1 MNMNMNMKNE
11 KTMLA
16 LIVVAALA
24 MVSVAGVALAS
35 DQSDAATSETYS
47 SSGTITIASDAEGNY
62 YVYNY
67 LNDAYLPDEA
77 NVTINVN
84 SDASFTG
91 YVYFCTAKTN
101 AETGDIT
108 YDKIVNS
115 VYFNAVSNITVLST
129 GSSDGETTDVSVI
142 VSGSTTGTVTLEKGQ
157 VQIGVV
163 GVDYAFCKFFTGTVT
178 TVNASFK
185 AVGIAG
191 AIFDLSKKG
200 SVTTTYV
207 LGADASGIILGDLG
221 SISPAFDLG
230 LLEEYAEKLPT
241 LSASGKFTIN
251 NASDGITAVTFC
263 IFEVATDST
272 ATVFYD
278 NDTGESSEFQNDGV
292 FVVNGTVVVKDTHT
306 ASPEFPD
313 AIDNNGYMVVNGLV
327 EYTTDDS
334 IISTPIDE
342 VGDFQLWASY
352 YSVKN
357 STTITHYYTSLT
369 SAMAASNEVTL
380 YGFKLITADMSIDE
394 SLTLGEDAL
403 VVVGIPNLGIDI
415 KALAESLIPVEYLDV
430 INNILSYIGYDLSDL
445 SESYPTVTVAAGGS
459 FDTSVGDIY
468 VINGKLS
475 VDQDYDVFDDTGVH
489 ATVCGMAEGTNTI
502 YTNLDTALSLVNSGD
517 TIELSMIGYLFS
529 DATIAEGVTV
539 TSGTSGFEPGMV
551 IVYCGT
557 TLDVAGTLDL
567 EELWILPEVKANGT
581 YTYNGNEY
589 TGSISLDAATVN
601 INKNADVSVD
611 YIMLGGVLNIASDF
625 DNATSGT
632 DDVLDINEINVFSY
646 VREETDTE
654 YNFEIDVDSAVLNI
668 NGKFSTDA
676 EITASG
682 DSYFNEN
689 DGKASLTVNVSGT
702 LATDGSFADPDL
714 KSTVNVTGKFIASGD
729 AVAYVN
735 VTGTGDVSGSID
747 ITKLTSG
754 VLNNSFN
761 VNTNETTVKITGDIG
776 IAVVYGTTASGA
788 ISIRDGSSTS
798 ASNTVYYLVAPDE
811 TEIKYVTMYTTGDTA
826 KLVYYTPEITGYNFD
841 SWMDEDGFV
850 VLKSDIKD
858 TVIGTDYDSLYA
870 NFSVKTTSVTL
881 GVAQNGTWVINDV
894 SYGSSGVVDVPYS
907 SSYGIQVLPAN
918 GYELSSDFQVL
929 VNGKAVPVGYV
940 PSAGDFISFSGS
952 INEKEE
958 PAPGTD
964 LVTILLVIITIVIV
978 IMAIIIALKLMRS

>member
-1 MNMNMNMKNE
+1 MNMNMKNE

-67 LNDAYLPDEA
+67 LNDAYLPDEAKA

-163 GVDYAFCKFFTGTVT
+163 GADYDSCKFFTGTVT

-207 LGADASGIILGDLG
+207 LGADASDIILGDLG

-230 LLEEYAEKLPT
+230 KLPT

-459 FDTSVGDIY
+459 FDTSAGDIY

-475 VDQDYDVFDDTGVH
+475 VDQDYDVFVDTGVR
-489 ATVCGMAEGTNTI
+489 ATVCGMTEGTNTI

-539 TSGTSGFEPGMV
+539 TGTSGFEPNMV

-589 TGSISLDAATVN
+589 TGSVSLDAATVN
-601 INKNADVSVD
+601 VNKNADVSVG

-632 DDVLDINEINVFSY
+632 DVLNVSKINVFSY
-646 VREETDTE
+646 VHEETNTE

-668 NGKFSTDA
+668 NGKFSTNA
-676 EITASG
+676 KITASD
-682 DSYFNEN
+682 DSYFNET
-689 DGKASLTVNVSGT
+689 DGKASLIVNVSGT
-702 LATDGSFADPDL
+702 LATDESFVDSDL

-788 ISIRDGSSTS
+788 ISIKNENSNSTTL
-798 ASNTVYYLVAPDE
+798 NTVYYLVAPDE
-811 TEIKYVTMYTTGDTA
+811 TDIKYVTMYTTGSDA

-894 SYGSSGVVDVPYS
+894 PYGSSGVVDVPYS

-940 PSAGDFISFSGS
+940 PSAGDLISFSGS